1 MNLKPET
8 SIADHFV
15 DIDDPRMDRS
25 KDHLLI
31 DILTI
36 AILAVICGADGWVG
50 IETYGKA
57 KYDWLKTVLA
67 LPQGIPSHDTFGRVF
82 ARLDP
87 KQLQRSFL
95 RWVRSVSRLTEGE
108 VIAIDG
114 KTARRSYDQ
123 GNSKGA
129 IHMVSAWASQNRLVL
144 AQRKVDEQ
152 SNEITAIPEVLRVL
166 DLHGCIVTIDAMGTQ
181 KSIAERIVTQGGD
194 YILAL
199 KGNQGNL
206 FKAVQQRFEA
216 AAAQSLH
223 TIDDD
228 VYDTTEAG
236 HGRLETR
243 RCRCLGSVEDLIDT
257 EKWPQLTSIAMIESI
272 RTCQDETSRKVRY
285 YISSLAPDAK
295 RLATSIR
302 THWSVENPLHW
313 VLDVA
318 FREDDCRIRTGHAPE
333 NFTLLR
339 HLALSALNQEKTAKI
354 GMKNKRLRAGWD
366 DEYLLKVLAG

>member
-1 MNLKPET
+1 M
-8 SIADHFV
+8 
-15 DIDDPRMDRS
+15 
-25 KDHLLI
+25 
-31 DILTI
+31 
-36 AILAVICGADGWVG
+36 
-50 IETYGKA
+50 
-57 KYDWLKTVLA
+57 LA

-114 KTARRSYDQ
+114 KTARRAYDQ
-123 GNSKGA
+123 GQRKGA

-152 SNEITAIPEVLRVL
+152 SNEITAIPELLRVL

-194 YILAL
+194 YVLAL

-228 VYDTTEAG
+228 
-236 HGRLETR
+236 
-243 RCRCLGSVEDLIDT
+243 
-257 EKWPQLTSIAMIESI
+257 
-272 RTCQDETSRKVRY
+272 
-285 YISSLAPDAK
+285 
-295 RLATSIR
+295 
-302 THWSVENPLHW
+302 
-313 VLDVA
+313 
-318 FREDDCRIRTGHAPE
+318 
-333 NFTLLR
+333 
-339 HLALSALNQEKTAKI
+339 
-354 GMKNKRLRAGWD
+354 
-366 DEYLLKVLAG
+366 